1 MICSKVLGKVLVLS
15 VVLLLIFTGAGCSS
29 DSAQPLFESAQLEER
44 QNNTAHAKELY
55 QEILTKYPKSEYASK
70 AEERLR
76 ELQRK

>member
-1 MICSKVLGKVLVLS
+1 MMCSKVFVLPL
-15 VVLLLIFTGAGCSS
+15 VLLLILTGAACSS
-29 DSAQPLFESAQLEER
+29 DSAQAVFESAQFEER